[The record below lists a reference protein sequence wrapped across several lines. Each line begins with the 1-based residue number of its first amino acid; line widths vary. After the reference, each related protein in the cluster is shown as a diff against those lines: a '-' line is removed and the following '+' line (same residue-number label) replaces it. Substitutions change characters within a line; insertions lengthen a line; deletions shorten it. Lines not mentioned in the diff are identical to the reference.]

1 MTRRSQ
7 GWRGGWTIRNW
18 LISREERRCR
28 GSRPEGRDA
37 RRGGRCSNGRSGH
50 RAAFKS
56 RIPSRR
62 CSAATRR
69 LLQDAFHQAMHAPTR
84 QRGAPV
90 TTICERRRDAGRAA
104 AFSAVPTRGDPPSV
118 RNPEKPAQPQHLE
131 VSGCVSVPRHK
142 SESPIL
148 ATLTFRSVTSRA
160 RCELIEEPCA
170 RERPVPLQRG
180 DRDTKRFRGFAL
192 AQAGE
197 IPELDHAAGP
207 RVDRF
212 ET

>member
-1 MTRRSQ
+1 MRVTMSRATNAERS
-7 GWRGGWTIRNW
+7 
-18 LISREERRCR
+18 SRQ
-28 GSRPEGRDA
+28 SPD
-37 RRGGRCSNGRSGH
+37 CSGLT
-50 RAAFKS
+50 A
-56 RIPSRR
+56 IP
-62 CSAATRR
+62 
-69 LLQDAFHQAMHAPTR
+69 L
-84 QRGAPV
+84 G
-90 TTICERRRDAGRAA
+90 
-104 AFSAVPTRGDPPSV
+104 
-118 RNPEKPAQPQHLE
+118 HLE

-212 ET
+212 EP